1 MGGNPIK
8 YYRHVSGPRRK
19 IVRELWDSDG
29 RPWSLLECGHAVP
42 SRYKGAKHL
51 CILMSP
57 GRQCMLCNKI
67 RPAEE
72 KVRRFEYLEDVLVK
86 QAILEGKRRRAAF
99 YFKER
104 GKDVPKKLQ
113 RQRCRMALYEDPG
126 LIVPV

>member
-29 RPWSLLECGHAVP
+29 RPWSLMECGHAVP
-42 SRYKGAKHL
+42 SRYKGAKHKR
-51 CILMSP
+51 ILMSP
-57 GRQCMLCNKI
+57 GRQCMLCNKY

-72 KVRRFEYLEDVLVK
+72 KIREFEYLEDVVVK

-104 GKDVPKKLQ
+104 GKDVPLKLQ
-113 RQRCRMALYEDPG
+113 RQMCRMALYDDPDK
-126 LIVPV
+126 IVPV